1 MTALREDGLVRR
13 AAVLLGY
20 RGAADKTS
28 NRTSWCQYL
37 NDLSQGSTDEERKA
51 FQFSAPTTPP
61 AAAVAEA
68 EAKAAAEGGGQDT
81 DDAKDIKEQST
92 YDVCLRPTSLLPARL
107 AREFAKYPPTTI
119 VAPVPSAIAPCRV
132 GDVVDRCC
140 LSGNTPLS
148 CTRYVFDNIDEA
160 KYGNATQQLGAGTYG
175 IVFKTDKGFAVK
187 CMLEAKV
194 DKDIDESDL
203 REFVVLRNLIHPNV
217 IRVEQ
222 VALANTVPPFPSS
235 NCNVAAV
242 LPLMSG
248 TLKCIEDV
256 LLQDAQ
262 LRAYVM
268 YQFVRAVAYVHSRG
282 IIHRDIKPGNVLW
295 HEPSMTVKLADF
307 GMAQGLATPHGE
319 YALRI
324 ATALYRAPEV
334 FLGDTHYTPAV
345 DIWGI
350 GASWLDI
357 LGWPILYGGDG
368 TFAGQLQRI
377 FTLTG
382 GGAPSASNWP
392 AAMQLANWRQWL
404 ARNVAAREEAEKE
417 NLIATELTRRGCK
430 ADEINLVQRL
440 LALDPAQRISARD
453 AMAHPYFNEVRN
465 LVEQKLAAPAIPSSA
480 LQECGDVLFALEFSP
495 VADYLVINDASTPAK
510 VQRQKYILGWIH
522 EWLCNEINAKLTNP
536 LNTVVLAL
544 DIFHRFVAAQHG
556 AVLLRIKAVKAYAA
570 TCYMIATKLDS
581 DGVVKTIGIDHI
593 KQYVTSAALVLDAV
607 AIAAMEREILTA
619 LDLDLDRP
627 SAATFVEYLA
637 SSKSS
642 RKRNEALQLVL
653 RLMQRYDIVTAYRGS
668 QIAFAALTALGISTQ
683 CMKRVAQTF
692 PDQFRPAILAA
703 INSLT
708 LQ

>member
-1 MTALREDGLVRR
+1 
-13 AAVLLGY
+13 
-20 RGAADKTS
+20 
-28 NRTSWCQYL
+28 
-37 NDLSQGSTDEERKA
+37 
-51 FQFSAPTTPP
+51 
-61 AAAVAEA
+61 
-68 EAKAAAEGGGQDT
+68 
-81 DDAKDIKEQST
+81 
-92 YDVCLRPTSLLPARL
+92 
-107 AREFAKYPPTTI
+107 
-119 VAPVPSAIAPCRV
+119 
-132 GDVVDRCC
+132 
-140 LSGNTPLS
+140 
-148 CTRYVFDNIDEA
+148 
-160 KYGNATQQLGAGTYG
+160 
-175 IVFKTDKGFAVK
+175 
-187 CMLEAKV
+187 
-194 DKDIDESDL
+194 
-203 REFVVLRNLIHPNV
+203 
-217 IRVEQ
+217 
-222 VALANTVPPFPSS
+222 
-235 NCNVAAV
+235 
-242 LPLMSG
+242 MSG
-248 TLKCIEDV
+248 TLECIEDV

-324 ATALYRAPEV
+324 GTALYRAPEV
-334 FLGDTHYTPAV
+334 FLGDARYTSAV

-357 LGWPILYGGDG
+357 LGWSILYGGDG

-392 AAMQLANWRQWL
+392 VAMQLANWRQWL
-404 ARNVAAREEAEKE
+404 ALNVATREDREKE

-465 LVEQKLAAPAIPSSA
+465 LVEQKLAAPTIPSSA
-480 LQECGDVLFALEFSP
+480 LQACGDVLFALELSP

-536 LNTVVLAL
+536 LNTVVMAL

-556 AVLLRIKAVKAYAA
+556 AVLLRIKAAKAYAA

-581 DGVVKTIGIDHI
+581 DGVVKTIGIDQI
-593 KQYVTSAALVLDAV
+593 KQYVASTAPVLDTAAAAAAI
-607 AIAAMEREILTA
+607 AIAAMEREILTV

-642 RKRNEALQLVL
+642 RKRNEALQLVTTA
-653 RLMQRYDIVTAYRGS
+653 MHRYDIVTAYRGS

-683 CMKRVAQTF
+683 CMKRVGQAF
-692 PDQFRPAILAA
+692 PDRFQPAILAA
-703 INSLT
+703 INSLS